1 MSELGNKIK
10 SGIQSSKAFQFAKAN
25 PYLAAAAVVIGGFSF
40 FSARKAEKE
49 RRRRLRREMNA
60 DIQQVQDSIPGIQQ
74 EYARTADLYASAGN
88 VQGQMIYQRA
98 ASQMQLGGQTNL
110 AFGGADVKRNE
121 LGGLLGQQLA
131 MQNINTQN
139 RLYNTQNA
147 LASELNRQQM
157 NVDQIRAAYAEQG
170 VSSPDISIGDV
181 NTLKYV

>member
-1 MSELGNKIK
+1 MSKLGDKIK
-10 SGIQSSKAFQFAKAN
+10 SSEAFQFAKNN
-25 PYLAAAAVVIGGFSF
+25 PYLAAGAVLIGGFSY
-40 FSARKAEKE
+40 FSARRAEKR

-88 VQGQMIYQRA
+88 AQGQMIYQRA

-110 AFGGADVKRNE
+110 AFGGADVKRNDM
-121 LGGLLGQQLA
+121 GGLLGRQLQ
-131 MQNINTQN
+131 MQNLNTQN
-139 RLYNTQNA
+139 RIYNTQNA

-157 NVDQIRAAYAEQG
+157 NVDQIRAAYAEQR
-170 VSSPDISIGDV
+170 VSSPDISIGNV

>member
-1 MSELGNKIK
+1 MSKLGDKIK
-10 SGIQSSKAFQFAKAN
+10 SSEAFQFAKNN
-25 PYLAAAAVVIGGFSF
+25 PYLAAGAVLIGGFSY
-40 FSARKAEKE
+40 FSARRAEKR

-88 VQGQMIYQRA
+88 AQGQMIYQRA

-110 AFGGADVKRNE
+110 AFGGADVKRNDM
-121 LGGLLGQQLA
+121 GGLLGRQLQ
-131 MQNINTQN
+131 MQNLNTQN
-139 RLYNTQNA
+139 RIYNTQNA

-170 VSSPDISIGDV
+170 VSSPDISIGNV

>member
-1 MSELGNKIK
+1 MSKLGDKIK
-10 SGIQSSKAFQFAKAN
+10 SSKAFQFAQNN
-25 PYLAAAAVVIGGFSF
+25 PYLAAGAVLIGGFSY
-40 FSARKAEKE
+40 FSARKAEKR

-74 EYARTADLYASAGN
+74 EYARTADLYAAAGN
-88 VQGQMIYQRA
+88 AQGQMIYDRA
-98 ASQMQLGGQTNL
+98 AAQMQLGGQTNL
-110 AFGGADVKRNE
+110 AFGGADVKRDE
-121 LGGLLGQQLA
+121 MGGLLGRQLQ
-131 MQNINTQN
+131 MQNLNTQN
-139 RLYNTQNA
+139 RIYNTQNA